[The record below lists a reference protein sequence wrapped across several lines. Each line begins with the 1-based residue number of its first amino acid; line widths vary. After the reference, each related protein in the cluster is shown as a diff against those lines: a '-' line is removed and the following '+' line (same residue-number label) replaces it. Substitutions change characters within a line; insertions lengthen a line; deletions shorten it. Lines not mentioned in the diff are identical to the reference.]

1 MKLDQP
7 SYHCITW
14 RCQFGT
20 EHVRLQPVMVE
31 KATRKSQAN
40 QNRVQVQTSRLRF
53 RITDMQNWHP
63 NILVM
68 SIIPYVLNQVSPGGP
83 ITTRVAVAETQ
94 RTARRNTASVA

>member
-68 SIIPYVLNQVSPGGP
+68 SIITLRPQSSQP
-83 ITTRVAVAETQ
+83 
-94 RTARRNTASVA
+94 RRADYHASCCGRNSANSSS